1 MAQTPRRYDQQR
13 RASSAAETRRRIVE
27 ATFELHA
34 EQGVL
39 ATTMKQIAA
48 RAGVGVGSVYHHF
61 PTYDDAVEAC
71 GQHARV
77 LMPIPTEAALAGC
90 ATRAERIRAF
100 VAAVFGLWSQARGLE
115 RIRAERDEVAP
126 VRTYFDEMN
135 QGLARLATLAL
146 GPGATPAQAEMMVA
160 LCDLSVLQALTR
172 AGLSR
177 DAASDQVADVING
190 WLAAGRFS
198 PS

>member
-1 MAQTPRRYDQQR
+1 M
-13 RASSAAETRRRIVE
+13 E

-77 LMPIPTEAALAGC
+77 LMPVPTEAALAGC

-115 RIRAERDEVAP
+115 RVRAERDEVGP
-126 VRTYFDEMN
+126 VRRYFDEMN
-135 QGLARLATLAL
+135 QGLIQLAAVAL
-146 GPGATPAQAEMMVA
+146 GPDATQARAETVVA

-172 AGLSR
+172 AGLSP
-177 DAASDQVADVING
+177 DAATDRLAEVING
-190 WLAAGRFS
+190 WLAAG
-198 PS
+198 

>member
-1 MAQTPRRYDQQR
+1 M
-13 RASSAAETRRRIVE
+13 E

-61 PTYDDAVEAC
+61 PTYEDAVEAC

-77 LMPIPTEAALAGC
+77 LMPVPSEAALAG
-90 ATRAERIRAF
+90 ATTRAERIRAF
-100 VAAVFGLWSQARGLE
+100 VAAVFDLWSQARGLE
-115 RIRAERDEVAP
+115 RIRAERDEVGP

-135 QGLARLATLAL
+135 QGLTRLAAQAL
-146 GPGATPAQAEMMVA
+146 GPGATAMEAEMVVA

-177 DAASDQVADVING
+177 DAATDRIAEVING
-190 WLAAGRFS
+190 WLAAGRSS